1 MKLDIAIENAIL
13 ATRDREI
20 SYKLKIEK
28 LRAKLEENNTA
39 KDNLL
44 LLKGILDS
52 NNSSSIEC

>member
-44 LLKGILDS
+44 LLKGISDS